1 MLKSWFVNLWLISLL
16 REGAV
21 ANEVK
26 GVKGSGFVARL
37 GVENLALFLVLF
49 QCLICFLGLASAEFY
64 MLFVKGKLLGKS

>member
-1 MLKSWFVNLWLISLL
+1 M
-16 REGAV
+16 